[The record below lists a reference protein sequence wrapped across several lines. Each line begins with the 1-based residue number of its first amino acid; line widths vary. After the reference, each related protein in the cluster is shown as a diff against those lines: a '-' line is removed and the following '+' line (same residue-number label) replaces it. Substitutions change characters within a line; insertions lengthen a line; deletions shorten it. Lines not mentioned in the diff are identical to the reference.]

1 MLLLMY
7 HIFAPPRLCV
17 KSSPNIPLR
26 LKIALKFPKFPL
38 DTPVLFTIID
48 RMTIDATIQR
58 LTNDG
63 EVVAQF
69 LVDTL
74 QGNTRDATVSHRIKS
89 AEWLAMFGRLIP
101 ESAIPKYASVR
112 PRPKSEPKP
121 AKAAKPDKRDK
132 KPKVTEKQ
140 ILHFDIARLIKQE
153 TNDGETIIE
162 FLIRVISK
170 IEETGE
176 NFTPAVR
183 MRAARELLVRGFG
196 STIPGVRRILSGKTE
211 ELDSYLSKIVREYTN
226 YGADSIRFLVET
238 MENKDPE
245 AESRGAA
252 SFIKLMRMR
261 PRTKP
266 AEGFTAS
273 HRVWAACELLRRA
286 YDIKTDHITYE
297 DIQAYWSARTPADAR
312 KDDPGSPAASLKGF
326 TPEYLETQAAKMRA
340 AADSAA
346 AEQID
351 AHAKQKRDAA
361 KQPADANTPSDTPSR
376 AARRREQRAAR
387 KAQKRAAG
395 EQPVT
400 AAEKPA
406 AGEQPAAA
414 VENIAVSEKS
424 AAEQRAA
431 GKTLKRIPRFPNRR
445 RTRED
450 VAEMLA
456 FKAELESRR
465 VDDLEPPRRRKAK
478 KRKAAAEQP
487 AAAAENIAADEQP
500 GTGEQLAVAAENIAV
515 SEKSADEQRDDDK
528 QPAANAKNIAAEKP
542 DADAEQ
548 RDVDKQPAANAE
560 KRNAAAE
567 KPDVATEQRD
577 NAKQPAAANIAA
589 KEKSAT
595 TTEQR
600 DADKQPAA
608 AEKRNP
614 DAEKPDVATKQPDY
628 AENPDAD
635 KQRDAKQPANANT
648 PSDTPDRAARRRQKR
663 DARKAEKRAV
673 SEQPAAAANIAATEK
688 RDGDKMPVDN
698 AAENPDADN
707 TPSATTSRAARRRQK
722 RAARKAQKR
731 ANPNPMPGAIHVT
744 DVDENTVVFSHEPLS
759 IEEWK
764 RLRKTL
770 AHPDNIPA
778 NARSP

>member
-1 MLLLMY
+1 
-7 HIFAPPRLCV
+7 
-17 KSSPNIPLR
+17 
-26 LKIALKFPKFPL
+26 
-38 DTPVLFTIID
+38 
-48 RMTIDATIQR
+48 MTIDATIQR
-58 LTNDG
+58 LTGDG
-63 EVVAQF
+63 EIIAQF

-74 QGNTRDATVSHRIKS
+74 QGYTRDATVSHRLKS
-89 AEWLAMFGRLIP
+89 AEWLTAFGRLIP
-101 ESAIPKYASVR
+101 ESAIPKSASIR

-121 AKAAKPDKRDK
+121 GKRDKIDK

-196 STIPGVRRILSGKTE
+196 GTIPGVRRILSGKTE
-211 ELDSYLSKIVREYTN
+211 DLDSYLSKIVREYTN

-326 TPEYLETQAAKMRA
+326 TPEYLETQLAKMRDD
-340 AADSAA
+340 ADSAA
-346 AEQID
+346 AEHID
-351 AHAKQKRDAA
+351 AHATEKRDAD
-361 KQPADANTPSDTPSR
+361 KQPVGNPGLAADEQPAADAENIADDKNPADANTPSDTLSR

-387 KAQKRAAG
+387 K
-395 EQPVT
+395 
-400 AAEKPA
+400 
-406 AGEQPAAA
+406 
-414 VENIAVSEKS
+414 
-424 AAEQRAA
+424 
-431 GKTLKRIPRFPNRR
+431 TLKRIPLFPNRR

-465 VDDLEPPRRRKAK
+465 PAAFEFQRRQSE
-478 KRKAAAEQP
+478 KRKAAAAQ
-487 AAAAENIAADEQP
+487 NIADAKKPDA
-500 GTGEQLAVAAENIAV
+500 GEQLAAAQNIAA
-515 SEKSADEQRDDDK
+515 SEKSA
-528 QPAANAKNIAAEKP
+528 
-542 DADAEQ
+542 
-548 RDVDKQPAANAE
+548 
-560 KRNAAAE
+560 
-567 KPDVATEQRD
+567 
-577 NAKQPAAANIAA
+577 
-589 KEKSAT
+589 

-600 DADKQPAA
+600 DADKQPADA
-608 AEKRNP
+608 EKSATTAEKRNAV
-614 DAEKPDVATKQPDY
+614 AEKPDVAAKQPDAD
-628 AENPDAD
+628 AEKPDAD
-635 KQRDAKQPANANT
+635 KNPADANT
-648 PSDTPDRAARRRQKR
+648 PAANPDRAARRRQKR

-673 SEQPAAAANIAATEK
+673 SEQPAVAANIAT
-688 RDGDKMPVDN
+688 
-698 AAENPDADN
+698 ENPADAN
-707 TPSATTSRAARRRQK
+707 TPSANPGNPGRAARRRQK

-731 ANPNPMPGAIHVT
+731 KAAANQKNGKPQAIHAT
-744 DVDENTVVFSHEPLS
+744 NGKTPEGAAAIILDSEPLS

-770 AHPDNIPA
+770 AHPDHIPA

>member
-1 MLLLMY
+1 
-7 HIFAPPRLCV
+7 
-17 KSSPNIPLR
+17 
-26 LKIALKFPKFPL
+26 
-38 DTPVLFTIID
+38 
-48 RMTIDATIQR
+48 MTIDATIQR
-58 LTNDG
+58 LTGDG
-63 EVVAQF
+63 EIIAQF

-74 QGNTRDATVSHRIKS
+74 QGYTRDATVSHRLKS
-89 AEWLAMFGRLIP
+89 AEWLTAFGRLIP
-101 ESAIPKYASVR
+101 ESAIPKSASIR

-121 AKAAKPDKRDK
+121 DKADKPGK

-196 STIPGVRRILSGKTE
+196 GTIPGVRRILSGKTE

-266 AEGFTAS
+266 AEGFSAS

-326 TPEYLETQAAKMRA
+326 TPEYLETQAAKMR
-340 AADSAA
+340 DA
-346 AEQID
+346 AEQPAADADID
-351 AHAKQKRDAA
+351 AHAKQKRDADKQPA
-361 KQPADANTPSDTPSR
+361 KAEKRAADAENIDADADKNPADANTPSDTPSR
-376 AARRREQRAAR
+376 AARRREQRAER
-387 KAQKRAAG
+387 
-395 EQPVT
+395 
-400 AAEKPA
+400 
-406 AGEQPAAA
+406 
-414 VENIAVSEKS
+414 
-424 AAEQRAA
+424 
-431 GKTLKRIPRFPNRR
+431 KTLKRIPLFPNRR

-465 VDDLEPPRRRKAK
+465 PAAFEFQRRQSE
-478 KRKAAAEQP
+478 KRKAAAAQNIADAKKPDAGEQP
-487 AAAAENIAADEQP
+487 AAAAQ
-500 GTGEQLAVAAENIAV
+500 NIAV
-515 SEKSADEQRDDDK
+515 SEKSANEQRDNAK
-528 QPAANAKNIAAEKP
+528 QPAAAEKS
-542 DADAEQ
+542 ATTAQ
-548 RDVDKQPAANAE
+548 

-567 KPDVATEQRD
+567 KPDVAPEQ
-577 NAKQPAAANIAA
+577 P
-589 KEKSAT
+589 
-595 TTEQR
+595 
-600 DADKQPAA
+600 
-608 AEKRNP
+608 
-614 DAEKPDVATKQPDY
+614 V
-628 AENPDAD
+628 AD
-635 KQRDAKQPANANT
+635 KQRDDKNPA
-648 PSDTPDRAARRRQKR
+648 
-663 DARKAEKRAV
+663 DA
-673 SEQPAAAANIAATEK
+673 S
-688 RDGDKMPVDN
+688 
-698 AAENPDADN
+698 
-707 TPSATTSRAARRRQK
+707 TPSANHGNPGRAARRRQK
-722 RAARKAQKR
+722 RAARKAQKPAVSEQPAVASNIADANTPSASPGNPGR
-731 ANPNPMPGAIHVT
+731 AARRREQRATRKAQKPAASEQPAAAANIAAIKEKPKAATEQPADAAENPADANTPSANPGNPGRATRRRQKRAARKAQKRNAANTSIGNPMPGAIHAT
-744 DVDENTVVFSHEPLS
+744 DIDENTVVFSHEPLS

-770 AHPDNIPA
+770 ARPDKIPA

>member
-1 MLLLMY
+1 
-7 HIFAPPRLCV
+7 
-17 KSSPNIPLR
+17 
-26 LKIALKFPKFPL
+26 
-38 DTPVLFTIID
+38 
-48 RMTIDATIQR
+48 MTIDATIQR

-101 ESAIPKYASVR
+101 EAAIPKYASVR

-121 AKAAKPDKRDK
+121 VKQDKPGK

-183 MRAARELLVRGFG
+183 MRAAKELLIRGFG
-196 STIPGVRRILSGKTE
+196 SAIPGVRRILSGKTE

-312 KDDPGSPAASLKGF
+312 KDDPGSLAASLKGF
-326 TPEYLETQAAKMRA
+326 TPEYLETQAAKMRDD
-340 AADSAA
+340 ADSAT
-346 AEQID
+346 AEKID
-351 AHAKQKRDAA
+351 AHAKQKRDADA
-361 KQPADANTPSDTPSR
+361 EKIDADAAEKPDADNTPSDNPGR

-387 KAQKRAAG
+387 KAQKRA
-395 EQPVT
+395 T
-400 AAEKPA
+400 
-406 AGEQPAAA
+406 GEQPAAA
-414 VENIAVSEKS
+414 AKKRNAASEQPAAAAENIAVSEKS
-424 AAEQRAA
+424 ADEQRAA

-478 KRKAAAEQP
+478 KRKAAGEQP
-487 AAAAENIAADEQP
+487 VVAAENIADAQKP
-500 GTGEQLAVAAENIAV
+500 AAGEQLAATAENIAV
-515 SEKSADEQRDDDK
+515 SEKSA
-528 QPAANAKNIAAEKP
+528 I
-542 DADAEQ
+542 
-548 RDVDKQPAANAE
+548 
-560 KRNAAAE
+560 
-567 KPDVATEQRD
+567 
-577 NAKQPAAANIAA
+577 
-589 KEKSAT
+589 

-600 DADKQPAA
+600 NAAKHPAA
-608 AEKRNP
+608 A
-614 DAEKPDVATKQPDY
+614 
-628 AENPDAD
+628 D
-635 KQRDAKQPANANT
+635 KNPANASTPSNT
-648 PSDTPDRAARRRQKR
+648 PD
-663 DARKAEKRAV
+663 
-673 SEQPAAAANIAATEK
+673 
-688 RDGDKMPVDN
+688 
-698 AAENPDADN
+698 
-707 TPSATTSRAARRRQK
+707 RAARRRQK
-722 RAARKAQKR
+722 RAARKAPKRAVSEQPAVAANIAAIKEKPKAATEKPAATDRNIADANTPSANPGNPGRAARRREQRAARKAQKR
-731 ANPNPMPGAIHVT
+731 KASAANNNNGSAKTPAANKKNGKSQAIHAT
-744 DVDENTVVFSHEPLS
+744 DINENTVVFSHEPLS

>member
-1 MLLLMY
+1 MRLLYAIPYRLSASAKSQSLCAP
-7 HIFAPPRLCV
+7 FAPLRQ
-17 KSSPNIPLR
+17 KSPQIHP
-26 LKIALKFPKFPL
+26 KFPNLPL

-58 LTNDG
+58 LTGDG
-63 EVVAQF
+63 EIIAQF

-74 QGNTRDATVSHRIKS
+74 QGYTRDATVSHRLKS
-89 AEWLAMFGRLIP
+89 AEWLTAFGRLIP
-101 ESAIPKYASVR
+101 ESAIPKSASIR

-121 AKAAKPDKRDK
+121 AKTDKSDKLDK

-183 MRAARELLVRGFG
+183 MRAAKELLVRGFG
-196 STIPGVRRILSGKTE
+196 GTIPGVRHILSGKTE

-245 AESRGAA
+245 GDSRGAA

-297 DIQAYWSARTPADAR
+297 DIQAYWSARTPADAH

-326 TPEYLETQAAKMRA
+326 TPEYLELQAAKMRDA
-340 AADSAA
+340 TESAA
-346 AEQID
+346 AANID
-351 AHAKQKRDAA
+351 AHAKQKRDADKQPANAEKRAADAENIADA
-361 KQPADANTPSDTPSR
+361 KQPADANTPADTPSR
-376 AARRREQRAAR
+376 AARRREQRAER
-387 KAQKRAAG
+387 
-395 EQPVT
+395 
-400 AAEKPA
+400 
-406 AGEQPAAA
+406 
-414 VENIAVSEKS
+414 
-424 AAEQRAA
+424 
-431 GKTLKRIPRFPNRR
+431 KTLKRIPLFPNRR

-465 VDDLEPPRRRKAK
+465 PAAFEFQRRQSE
-478 KRKAAAEQP
+478 KRKAAATK
-487 AAAAENIAADEQP
+487 NIAAAKKPDA
-500 GTGEQLAVAAENIAV
+500 GEQLAATAENIAV
-515 SEKSADEQRDDDK
+515 SEKSA
-528 QPAANAKNIAAEKP
+528 
-542 DADAEQ
+542 
-548 RDVDKQPAANAE
+548 
-560 KRNAAAE
+560 
-567 KPDVATEQRD
+567 
-577 NAKQPAAANIAA
+577 
-589 KEKSAT
+589 

-608 AEKRNP
+608 AAEKRTAV
-614 DAEKPDVATKQPDY
+614 AEKPDVAT
-628 AENPDAD
+628 E
-635 KQRDAKQPANANT
+635 QRDAADNPPSANPGN
-648 PSDTPDRAARRRQKR
+648 PGRAARRRQKR
-663 DARKAEKRAV
+663 AARKAQKRAV
-673 SEQPAAAANIAATEK
+673 SEQPAVAANIAAVKEKPKAATEQ
-688 RDGDKMPVDN
+688 P
-698 AAENPDADN
+698 AAADRNIAADN
-707 TPSATTSRAARRRQK
+707 TPSANAVNPGRAARRRQK

-731 ANPNPMPGAIHVT
+731 ANANPMPRAIHAT
-744 DVDENTVVFSHEPLS
+744 DIDENTVVFSHEPLS

-770 AHPDNIPA
+770 AHPDHIPA

>member
-1 MLLLMY
+1 
-7 HIFAPPRLCV
+7 
-17 KSSPNIPLR
+17 
-26 LKIALKFPKFPL
+26 
-38 DTPVLFTIID
+38 
-48 RMTIDATIQR
+48 MTIDATIQR
-58 LTNDG
+58 LTGDG
-63 EVVAQF
+63 EIIAQF

-74 QGNTRDATVSHRIKS
+74 QGYTRDATVSHRLKS
-89 AEWLAMFGRLIP
+89 AEWLTAFGRLIP
-101 ESAIPKYASVR
+101 ESAIPKSATIR

-121 AKAAKPDKRDK
+121 AKTDKRDKIDK

-183 MRAARELLVRGFG
+183 MRAARELLIRGFG
-196 STIPGVRRILSGKTE
+196 GTIPGVRRILSGKTE

-326 TPEYLETQAAKMRA
+326 TPEYLELQVAKMR
-340 AADSAA
+340 DA
-346 AEQID
+346 AEQPAD
-351 AHAKQKRDAA
+351 AANIYAHTDEQRDAD
-361 KQPADANTPSDTPSR
+361 KQSVGNPGLAAGEQPAADAEKPAADANTPSDTPSR
-376 AARRREQRAAR
+376 AARRREQRAER
-387 KAQKRAAG
+387 
-395 EQPVT
+395 
-400 AAEKPA
+400 
-406 AGEQPAAA
+406 
-414 VENIAVSEKS
+414 
-424 AAEQRAA
+424 
-431 GKTLKRIPRFPNRR
+431 KTLKRIPLFPNRR

-465 VDDLEPPRRRKAK
+465 PAAFEFQRRQSE
-478 KRKAAAEQP
+478 KRKAATAQ
-487 AAAAENIAADEQP
+487 NIA
-500 GTGEQLAVAAENIAV
+500 I
-515 SEKSADEQRDDDK
+515 SEKSA
-528 QPAANAKNIAAEKP
+528 
-542 DADAEQ
+542 
-548 RDVDKQPAANAE
+548 
-560 KRNAAAE
+560 
-567 KPDVATEQRD
+567 
-577 NAKQPAAANIAA
+577 
-589 KEKSAT
+589 

-600 DADKQPAA
+600 DAAKQPFDA
-608 AEKRNP
+608 AEKRNA
-614 DAEKPDVATKQPDY
+614 DAEKPDVAAKR
-628 AENPDAD
+628 PDAD
-635 KQRDAKQPANANT
+635 AEKPDAAKQPADADKNPAADNT
-648 PSDTPDRAARRRQKR
+648 PSANPGNPGRAARRRQKR
-663 DARKAEKRAV
+663 AARKAEKRAV
-673 SEQPAAAANIAATEK
+673 SEQPAVAANIAAVKEK
-688 RDGDKMPVDN
+688 PKA
-698 AAENPDADN
+698 AAEQPAATIRNIADAN
-707 TPSATTSRAARRRQK
+707 TPSANHGNSGRAARRREQ

-731 ANPNPMPGAIHVT
+731 KAAAANTNANTPAANRKNGKAQDNHATNGKTPEGAAAIIL
-744 DVDENTVVFSHEPLS
+744 DSEPLS

-764 RLRKTL
+764 LLRKTL
-770 AHPDNIPA
+770 ARPDNIRA

>member
-1 MLLLMY
+1 
-7 HIFAPPRLCV
+7 
-17 KSSPNIPLR
+17 
-26 LKIALKFPKFPL
+26 
-38 DTPVLFTIID
+38 
-48 RMTIDATIQR
+48 MTIDATIQR
-58 LTNDG
+58 LTGDG
-63 EVVAQF
+63 EIIAQF

-74 QGNTRDATVSHRIKS
+74 QGYTRDATVSHRLKS
-89 AEWLAMFGRLIP
+89 AEWLTAFGRLIP
-101 ESAIPKYASVR
+101 ESAIPKSASIR
-112 PRPKSEPKP
+112 PRPKSEPKQD
-121 AKAAKPDKRDK
+121 KAGKADK

-196 STIPGVRRILSGKTE
+196 GTIPGVRRILSGKTE
-211 ELDSYLSKIVREYTN
+211 DLDSYLSKIVREYTN

-326 TPEYLETQAAKMRA
+326 TPEYLETQAAKMRDA
-340 AADSAA
+340 TDQPA
-346 AEQID
+346 AENID
-351 AHAKQKRDAA
+351 AHAKEQRDAD

-376 AARRREQRAAR
+376 AARRREQRAER
-387 KAQKRAAG
+387 
-395 EQPVT
+395 
-400 AAEKPA
+400 
-406 AGEQPAAA
+406 
-414 VENIAVSEKS
+414 
-424 AAEQRAA
+424 
-431 GKTLKRIPRFPNRR
+431 KTLKRIPLFPNRR

-465 VDDLEPPRRRKAK
+465 PAAFEFQRRQS
-478 KRKAAAEQP
+478 EQP
-487 AAAAENIAADEQP
+487 
-500 GTGEQLAVAAENIAV
+500 
-515 SEKSADEQRDDDK
+515 
-528 QPAANAKNIAAEKP
+528 
-542 DADAEQ
+542 DA
-548 RDVDKQPAANAE
+548 
-560 KRNAAAE
+560 
-567 KPDVATEQRD
+567 
-577 NAKQPAAANIAA
+577 AKQPA
-589 KEKSAT
+589 
-595 TTEQR
+595 
-600 DADKQPAA
+600 DADKNPA
-608 AEKRNP
+608 
-614 DAEKPDVATKQPDY
+614 D
-628 AENPDAD
+628 
-635 KQRDAKQPANANT
+635 ANT
-648 PSDTPDRAARRRQKR
+648 PP
-663 DARKAEKRAV
+663 
-673 SEQPAAAANIAATEK
+673 
-688 RDGDKMPVDN
+688 
-698 AAENPDADN
+698 
-707 TPSATTSRAARRRQK
+707 ATTDRAARRRQK

-731 ANPNPMPGAIHVT
+731 AVSEQPAAAANIAAAAEKPKAATEQPAATIRNIAADNTPSANPGNPGRAARRREQRAARKAQKRNAAAANNHANGKPRGNGSANTPAANEKNGKPQAIHAANAKT
-744 DVDENTVVFSHEPLS
+744 PEGAAAIILDSEPLS

-770 AHPDNIPA
+770 ARPDNIPA

>member
-1 MLLLMY
+1 
-7 HIFAPPRLCV
+7 
-17 KSSPNIPLR
+17 
-26 LKIALKFPKFPL
+26 
-38 DTPVLFTIID
+38 
-48 RMTIDATIQR
+48 MTIDATIQR
-58 LTNDG
+58 LTGDG
-63 EVVAQF
+63 EIIAQF

-74 QGNTRDATVSHRIKS
+74 QGYTRDATVSHRLKS
-89 AEWLAMFGRLIP
+89 AEWLTAFGRLIP
-101 ESAIPKYASVR
+101 ESAIPKSATIR

-121 AKAAKPDKRDK
+121 AKTDKSGKLDK

-170 IEETGE
+170 VEETGE

-196 STIPGVRRILSGKTE
+196 GTIPGVRRILSGKTE
-211 ELDSYLSKIVREYTN
+211 DLDSYLSKIVREYTN

-245 AESRGAA
+245 GDSRGAA

-326 TPEYLETQAAKMRA
+326 TPEYLETQAAKMRDDA
-340 AADSAA
+340 EQPA
-346 AEQID
+346 AENID
-351 AHAKQKRDAA
+351 AHANEQRDADKHPVGNPGLA
-361 KQPADANTPSDTPSR
+361 DGEQPAAAAENIADANTPSDTLSR
-376 AARRREQRAAR
+376 AARRREQRAER
-387 KAQKRAAG
+387 
-395 EQPVT
+395 
-400 AAEKPA
+400 
-406 AGEQPAAA
+406 
-414 VENIAVSEKS
+414 
-424 AAEQRAA
+424 
-431 GKTLKRIPRFPNRR
+431 KTLKRIPLFPNRR

-465 VDDLEPPRRRKAK
+465 PAAFEFQRRQSE
-478 KRKAAAEQP
+478 KRKAAAAQ
-487 AAAAENIAADEQP
+487 
-500 GTGEQLAVAAENIAV
+500 NIAV
-515 SEKSADEQRDDDK
+515 SEKSA
-528 QPAANAKNIAAEKP
+528 A
-542 DADAEQ
+542 
-548 RDVDKQPAANAE
+548 
-560 KRNAAAE
+560 
-567 KPDVATEQRD
+567 EQRD
-577 NAKQPAAANIAA
+577 NAKQPDAA
-589 KEKSAT
+589 EKSAT
-595 TTEQR
+595 T
-600 DADKQPAA
+600 AK
-608 AEKRNP
+608 KRNAV
-614 DAEKPDVATKQPDY
+614 AEKPDVATKQPD
-628 AENPDAD
+628 A
-635 KQRDAKQPANANT
+635 AKQPTDVNT
-648 PSDTPDRAARRRQKR
+648 PSNTPDRATRRRQKR
-663 DARKAEKRAV
+663 NARKAEKRAV
-673 SEQPAAAANIAATEK
+673 SEQHAVAANIAAIQEKPKAATEQ
-688 RDGDKMPVDN
+688 P
-698 AAENPDADN
+698 ADADKNPADAN
-707 TPSATTSRAARRRQK
+707 TPAANPGNPGRAARRRQK

-731 ANPNPMPGAIHVT
+731 KAAAANNHANGKPRGNGNANTPAANEKNGKPQAIHAT
-744 DVDENTVVFSHEPLS
+744 NGKTPDGAAAIILHSEPLS

>member
-1 MLLLMY
+1 
-7 HIFAPPRLCV
+7 
-17 KSSPNIPLR
+17 
-26 LKIALKFPKFPL
+26 
-38 DTPVLFTIID
+38 
-48 RMTIDATIQR
+48 MTIDATIQR

-121 AKAAKPDKRDK
+121 AKTDKPDKLDK

-183 MRAARELLVRGFG
+183 MRAARELLIRGFG

-211 ELDSYLSKIVREYTN
+211 DLDSYLSKIVREYTN

-261 PRTKP
+261 PRIKP

-297 DIQAYWSARTPADAR
+297 DIQAYWSARMPADAR

-326 TPEYLETQAAKMRA
+326 TPEYLETQAAKMRDD
-340 AADSAA
+340 ADSAA

-351 AHAKQKRDAA
+351 AHAKQKRDAD
-361 KQPADANTPSDTPSR
+361 KQPDDKNPADANTLSDTPSR

-387 KAQKRAAG
+387 KAQKRADG

-400 AAEKPA
+400 AAEKPG
-406 AGEQPAAA
+406 AGERLAA
-414 VENIAVSEKS
+414 VAENIAVSEKS
-424 AAEQRAA
+424 ADEQRAA

-465 VDDLEPPRRRKAK
+465 PAAFEFQRRQSE
-478 KRKAAAEQP
+478 KRKAA
-487 AAAAENIAADEQP
+487 
-500 GTGEQLAVAAENIAV
+500 AAENIAV
-515 SEKSADEQRDDDK
+515 SEKSADEQRDVDK

-542 DADAEQ
+542 DADAEK
-548 RDVDKQPAANAE
+548 RDVDKQPAAAAE

-567 KPDVATEQRD
+567 KPDVA
-577 NAKQPAAANIAA
+577 AKHP
-589 KEKSAT
+589 
-595 TTEQR
+595 
-600 DADKQPAA
+600 DA
-608 AEKRNP
+608 
-614 DAEKPDVATKQPDY
+614 DAEKPA
-628 AENPDAD
+628 A
-635 KQRDAKQPANANT
+635 AKQPTAVDKNPADVNT
-648 PSDTPDRAARRRQKR
+648 PSATPDRAARRRQKR
-663 DARKAEKRAV
+663 DARKAKKRAAG
-673 SEQPAAAANIAATEK
+673 EQLHAAANISATEQ
-688 RDGDKMPVDN
+688 RDVDKMP
-698 AAENPDADN
+698 AENPADAN

-722 RAARKAQKR
+722 RAARKAEKR
-731 ANPNPMPGAIHVT
+731 PNANANPMPQAIHAT
-744 DVDENTVVFSHEPLS
+744 DIDENTVVFSHEPLS

-770 AHPDNIPA
+770 ARPDDIPA

>member
-1 MLLLMY
+1 
-7 HIFAPPRLCV
+7 
-17 KSSPNIPLR
+17 
-26 LKIALKFPKFPL
+26 
-38 DTPVLFTIID
+38 
-48 RMTIDATIQR
+48 MTIDATIQR
-58 LTNDG
+58 LTGDG
-63 EVVAQF
+63 EIVAQF

-74 QGNTRDATVSHRIKS
+74 QGYTRDATVSHRIKS

-101 ESAIPKYASVR
+101 ESAIPKSASIR
-112 PRPKSEPKP
+112 PRPKSEHEKSKQGKRDKP
-121 AKAAKPDKRDK
+121 DK

-196 STIPGVRRILSGKTE
+196 GTIPGVRRILSGKTE
-211 ELDSYLSKIVREYTN
+211 DLDSYLSKIVREYTN

-326 TPEYLETQAAKMRA
+326 TPEYLETQAAKMR
-340 AADSAA
+340 DA
-346 AEQID
+346 AEQPADAANID
-351 AHAKQKRDAA
+351 AHAKEKRDAD
-361 KQPADANTPSDTPSR
+361 KQPADAAEKRNADAENPDVAAEQPDDDKQRDDKNPADANTPSDTPSR
-376 AARRREQRAAR
+376 AARRREQRAER
-387 KAQKRAAG
+387 
-395 EQPVT
+395 
-400 AAEKPA
+400 
-406 AGEQPAAA
+406 
-414 VENIAVSEKS
+414 
-424 AAEQRAA
+424 
-431 GKTLKRIPRFPNRR
+431 KTLKRIPLFPNRR

-465 VDDLEPPRRRKAK
+465 PAAFEFQRRQSE
-478 KRKAAAEQP
+478 KRKAA
-487 AAAAENIAADEQP
+487 
-500 GTGEQLAVAAENIAV
+500 TTENIAV
-515 SEKSADEQRDDDK
+515 QEKSDH
-528 QPAANAKNIAAEKP
+528 
-542 DADAEQ
+542 
-548 RDVDKQPAANAE
+548 
-560 KRNAAAE
+560 
-567 KPDVATEQRD
+567 EQRD
-577 NAKQPAAANIAA
+577 NAKQPAVA
-589 KEKSAT
+589 
-595 TTEQR
+595 
-600 DADKQPAA
+600 
-608 AEKRNP
+608 
-614 DAEKPDVATKQPDY
+614 AEKPDVAAKQPNAD
-628 AENPDAD
+628 AEKPDDD
-635 KQRDAKQPANANT
+635 KQPATVDKNPANANT
-648 PSDTPDRAARRRQKR
+648 PSANPGNPGRAARRRQKR

-673 SEQPAAAANIAATEK
+673 SEQPAVAANIAAVKEKPKAATEQ
-688 RDGDKMPVDN
+688 P
-698 AAENPDADN
+698 AATDRNIAADN
-707 TPSATTSRAARRRQK
+707 TPSANPGNPGRAARRRQK

-731 ANPNPMPGAIHVT
+731 KAASANNHANGKPHGNGSAKTHDANRKNGKAQDNHATNGKTPAGAAAIIL
-744 DVDENTVVFSHEPLS
+744 DSEPLS

-770 AHPDNIPA
+770 ARPDNIPA

>member
-1 MLLLMY
+1 
-7 HIFAPPRLCV
+7 
-17 KSSPNIPLR
+17 
-26 LKIALKFPKFPL
+26 
-38 DTPVLFTIID
+38 
-48 RMTIDATIQR
+48 MTIDATIQR

-63 EVVAQF
+63 ETIAQF

-74 QGNTRDATVSHRIKS
+74 QGYTRDATVSHRLKS
-89 AEWLAMFGRLIP
+89 AEWLTAFGRLIP
-101 ESAIPKYASVR
+101 ESAIPKSATIR
-112 PRPKSEPKP
+112 PRPKSEPKS
-121 AKAAKPDKRDK
+121 AKQDKPGKRDK

-196 STIPGVRRILSGKTE
+196 GTIPGVRRILSGKTE

-326 TPEYLETQAAKMRA
+326 TPEYLETQAAKMREDA
-340 AADSAA
+340 EQPAADAD
-346 AEQID
+346 ID
-351 AHAKQKRDAA
+351 AHAKQKRDADKQPANAEKRAADAENIADA
-361 KQPADANTPSDTPSR
+361 KQLDADKNPADANTPSDTLSR
-376 AARRREQRAAR
+376 AARRREQRAER
-387 KAQKRAAG
+387 
-395 EQPVT
+395 
-400 AAEKPA
+400 
-406 AGEQPAAA
+406 
-414 VENIAVSEKS
+414 
-424 AAEQRAA
+424 
-431 GKTLKRIPRFPNRR
+431 KTLKRIPLFPNRR

-465 VDDLEPPRRRKAK
+465 PAAFEFQRRQSE
-478 KRKAAAEQP
+478 KRKAAGEQL
-487 AAAAENIAADEQP
+487 AAAAEK
-500 GTGEQLAVAAENIAV
+500 IAV
-515 SEKSADEQRDDDK
+515 SEKPDAEQPDADKQPVDAAEQRNADKQPAVAEKPDVAAKQPAADKHRDDK
-528 QPAANAKNIAAEKP
+528 QPAADNTLS
-542 DADAEQ
+542 
-548 RDVDKQPAANAE
+548 AN
-560 KRNAAAE
+560 
-567 KPDVATEQRD
+567 
-577 NAKQPAAANIAA
+577 
-589 KEKSAT
+589 
-595 TTEQR
+595 
-600 DADKQPAA
+600 
-608 AEKRNP
+608 
-614 DAEKPDVATKQPDY
+614 
-628 AENPDAD
+628 
-635 KQRDAKQPANANT
+635 
-648 PSDTPDRAARRRQKR
+648 PDRAARRR
-663 DARKAEKRAV
+663 
-673 SEQPAAAANIAATEK
+673 EQ
-688 RDGDKMPVDN
+688 
-698 AAENPDADN
+698 
-707 TPSATTSRAARRRQK
+707 

-731 ANPNPMPGAIHVT
+731 KAANNNGSAKTPEGANEKNGKAQDNHAT
-744 DVDENTVVFSHEPLS
+744 DIDENTVVFSHEPLS

-770 AHPDNIPA
+770 ARPDKIPA

>member
-1 MLLLMY
+1 
-7 HIFAPPRLCV
+7 
-17 KSSPNIPLR
+17 
-26 LKIALKFPKFPL
+26 
-38 DTPVLFTIID
+38 
-48 RMTIDATIQR
+48 MTIDATIQR

-63 EVVAQF
+63 ETIAQF

-74 QGNTRDATVSHRIKS
+74 QGYTRDATVSHRLKS

-101 ESAIPKYASVR
+101 EDAIPKYASVR

-121 AKAAKPDKRDK
+121 AKADKPDKLDK

-153 TNDGETIIE
+153 TNDGETVIE

-245 AESRGAA
+245 ADSRGAA

-266 AEGFTAS
+266 AEGFSAS

-312 KDDPGSPAASLKGF
+312 KDDPSSPAASLKGF
-326 TPEYLETQAAKMRA
+326 TPEYLETQAAKMRDA
-340 AADSAA
+340 TEQPADSAN
-346 AEQID
+346 ID
-351 AHAKQKRDAA
+351 AHSKEKCDAA
-361 KQPADANTPSDTPSR
+361 KQPADSEKIDADATERPADANTPSANPGR
-376 AARRREQRAAR
+376 AARRREQRAER
-387 KAQKRAAG
+387 
-395 EQPVT
+395 
-400 AAEKPA
+400 
-406 AGEQPAAA
+406 
-414 VENIAVSEKS
+414 
-424 AAEQRAA
+424 
-431 GKTLKRIPRFPNRR
+431 KTLKRIPLFPNRR

-465 VDDLEPPRRRKAK
+465 PAAFEFQRRQSE
-478 KRKAAAEQP
+478 KRKAAA
-487 AAAAENIAADEQP
+487 I
-500 GTGEQLAVAAENIAV
+500 ENIAV
-515 SEKSADEQRDDDK
+515 SEKSADEQRDATKQPSAATEQRNTATEKPDVAAEKPDDDK
-528 QPAANAKNIAAEKP
+528 QPTADAKNIAAEKP
-542 DADAEQ
+542 AAD
-548 RDVDKQPAANAE
+548 AE
-560 KRNAAAE
+560 KRNAGAE
-567 KPDVATEQRD
+567 
-577 NAKQPAAANIAA
+577 QPAG
-589 KEKSAT
+589 
-595 TTEQR
+595 
-600 DADKQPAA
+600 DKQLDDKNPA
-608 AEKRNP
+608 
-614 DAEKPDVATKQPDY
+614 D
-628 AENPDAD
+628 
-635 KQRDAKQPANANT
+635 ANT
-648 PSDTPDRAARRRQKR
+648 PSANPGNQGRAARRRQKR

-688 RDGDKMPVDN
+688 RDGDKMPADN
-698 AAENPDADN
+698 AAENPAGAN
-707 TPSATTSRAARRRQK
+707 TPSANPGNPGRAARRRQK

-731 ANPNPMPGAIHVT
+731 KAAAANTNANTPAANEKNGKAQDNHATNGKTPEGTAAIIL
-744 DVDENTVVFSHEPLS
+744 DSEPLS

-770 AHPDNIPA
+770 AQPDDIPA